1 MVEEEGRRREEKKE
15 KGKEGKKK
23 KEGKEGKKKEKGE
36 GRGRRRKKE
45 RRRRK
50 GEKGGEEGEGRRE
63 KGEEGEGRREKEE
76 DCSSPHLF
84 VGVKLFVCL
93 MSKPGIKTERKVK
106 MRITTTT
113 QHPIPFPSLLYR
125 IISLEPQFGAQPPSL
140 KMLRR
145 DRVTQKPRVNP
156 TAGRMGQQEGWNQPH
171 PRRALRLGNCLW
183 KADRKKICCWK
194 QPTRGKSSSVLPD
207 EPRVLRGKVCM
218 GQLCL
223 KTS

>member
-1 MVEEEGRRREEKKE
+1 MVEGEGRRREEKKE

-23 KEGKEGKKKEKGE
+23 KEGKEGKKKEKEE
-36 GRGRRRKKE
+36 GE

-113 QHPIPFPSLLYR
+113 QHPIPFPSLLY
-125 IISLEPQFGAQPPSL
+125 
-140 KMLRR
+140 
-145 DRVTQKPRVNP
+145 
-156 TAGRMGQQEGWNQPH
+156 
-171 PRRALRLGNCLW
+171 
-183 KADRKKICCWK
+183 
-194 QPTRGKSSSVLPD
+194 
-207 EPRVLRGKVCM
+207 
-218 GQLCL
+218 
-223 KTS
+223 